1 MSFESVLHHRL
12 RYLGKLEKAVGE
24 MPVARDNTQLGR
36 IVSEMLELLPRIRA
50 RADQYRAKGKYYEA
64 SDLVYFSYATIDS
77 ALNGNIYRANMD
89 RVTVKTILKKE
100 KP

>member
-1 MSFESVLHHRL
+1 MS
-12 RYLGKLEKAVGE
+12 
-24 MPVARDNTQLGR
+24 VAHENTQMGR

-64 SDLVYFSYATIDS
+64 SELVYFSYATIDS
-77 ALNGNIYRANMD
+77 ARNGNIYRANTD
-89 RVTVKTILKKE
+89 RVADETILKKE